1 MAEEMSFEQAL
12 KRLEEIVSLMDR
24 GDMPLE
30 KALALFEEGSGHVA
44 RCSALL
50 KSAEQTVLMLGKNSV
65 GSIEEIPF
73 GGDEDGTSEK
83 A

>member
-1 MAEEMSFEQAL
+1 MMDISFEQAL
-12 KRLEEIVSLMDR
+12 ARLEEIVAQMDR

-30 KALALFEEGSGHVA
+30 KALALFEEGTGLVN
-44 RCSALL
+44 RCSVLL
-50 KSAEQTVLMLGKNSV
+50 KNAEQTVFKLGKNSE

-73 GGDEDGTSEK
+73 GGDEDDSSEK